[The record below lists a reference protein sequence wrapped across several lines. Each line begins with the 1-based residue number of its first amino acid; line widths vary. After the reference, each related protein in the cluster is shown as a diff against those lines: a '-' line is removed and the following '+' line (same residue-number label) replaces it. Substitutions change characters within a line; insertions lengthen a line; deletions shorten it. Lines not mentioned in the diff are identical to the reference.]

1 VRERVLVAG
10 IGNVFLGDD
19 GFGVAV
25 AQRLL
30 ARGAPAGADVV
41 DAGIRGFDLACA
53 LLEDYDAAI
62 LVDTVHR
69 DGPPGT
75 LYVLDIDPRD
85 PGDAAPA
92 EPVEAHGLA
101 PHRVLA
107 LVRALGGGPRRLRLV
122 GCEPATPGADD
133 DVTAGLSA
141 AVAAAVEP
149 AAALVASLVTELRTS
164 AVPRA

>member
-1 VRERVLVAG
+1 MRERVLVAG

-30 ARGAPAGADVV
+30 ARGD
-41 DAGIRGFDLACA
+41 D
-53 LLEDYDAAI
+53 
-62 LVDTVHR
+62 
-69 DGPPGT
+69 
-75 LYVLDIDPRD
+75 
-85 PGDAAPA
+85 APA
-92 EPVEAHGLA
+92 EPVEAHGLV

-149 AAALVASLVTELRTS
+149 AAALVASLVAELRTS